1 MCFLSSGQ
9 SKVKALLLSI
19 CENYSQILQTPEAE
33 TPGLRFQGTPTAA
46 LWLCTG
52 GTKGGLLWAQALCVL
67 GLGLLSAATCLQE
80 ESTAFNSAVVD
91 WDLQKPG
98 HGDLSAL
105 IYESIW
111 AGP

>member
-1 MCFLSSGQ
+1 M
-9 SKVKALLLSI
+9 
-19 CENYSQILQTPEAE
+19 CENYSQIFQTPEAE
-33 TPGLRFQGTPTAA
+33 APRLRLQGTPTAA
-46 LWLCTG
+46 LWLCAG
-52 GTKGGLLWAQALCVL
+52 GTEGGLLWAQALRVL

-80 ESTAFNSAVVD
+80 ESTAFNSAVAD
-91 WDLQKPG
+91 WNVQKPG

>member
-1 MCFLSSGQ
+1 M
-9 SKVKALLLSI
+9 
-19 CENYSQILQTPEAE
+19 CENYSQIFQTPEAE
-33 TPGLRFQGTPTAA
+33 APGLRSQGTPMAA
-46 LWLCTG
+46 PWLCAG
-52 GTKGGLLWAQALCVL
+52 GTKGGLLWAQALRVL

-80 ESTAFNSAVVD
+80 ESTAFNSAVAD
-91 WDLQKPG
+91 WNVQKPG